1 MKCEKNVI
9 KNMNFQTKI
18 LKLLVS
24 VPKNIKQTSFEE
36 NGGKLK
42 WPDASSPK

>member
-1 MKCEKNVI
+1 MKKMWL
-9 KNMNFQTKI
+9 KTWI